1 MPKGRPAISGERKR
15 DVLRIR
21 LDGAERALLDS
32 AAAASGKPTS
42 TWARDTLLQLAAFTV
57 AQQSRPA
64 KKTAAKKT
72 AGRDGNKPNA

>member
-1 MPKGRPAISGERKR
+1 MAKGRPALTGERKQ

-21 LDGAERALLDS
+21 LDAAERALLDS

-57 AQQSRPA
+57 AQQKPA
-64 KKTAAKKT
+64 EGSVAGKKTARKAAPKKE
-72 AGRDGNKPNA
+72 